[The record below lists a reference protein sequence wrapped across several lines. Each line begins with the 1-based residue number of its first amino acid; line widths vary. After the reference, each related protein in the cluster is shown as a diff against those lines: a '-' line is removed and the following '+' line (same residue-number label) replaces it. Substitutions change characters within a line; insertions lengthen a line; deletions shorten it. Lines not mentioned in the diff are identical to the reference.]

1 VAVGVCAVVAVVVA
15 VVVARWPAPTPPAPP
30 PDPPPIPVG
39 VLHSRS
45 GTMQLSEDP
54 VIDATILAIDEVNAA
69 GGVLGRKLVPVVADG
84 QSDPDVFAAEAESLL
99 VRSRVAVLFGCWTSA
114 ARKAVRPVV
123 ERNGG
128 LLFYPVQYEG
138 LEQSPAVVYLGH
150 APNQQLLPAVDFLVN
165 ERKAKRLFVVGS
177 DYVFPRSAGAIIR
190 DHVTARHAGAAE
202 VVGEVYRPLGDEN
215 WAKAVT
221 RLVETR
227 PDAVLNAINGSSNFA
242 FYRDLR
248 AKEHLLGVPHIP
260 VLSVSITAN
269 ELQVL
274 KAADAAGDFLAGT
287 HFDLP
292 DRPNPFREAFRKRY
306 GDDRPTT
313 DMMAAAYTG
322 VHLWAAA
329 ANKVGSTDPVKVR
342 AALGG
347 VSFDGPAG
355 RVTIDPDTY
364 HLWQPVRIAQV
375 QRDGGLRE
383 VFAADGG
390 KPVKPEPFPGTRPRS
405 EWDRFLKELHV
416 EYGGKW
422 MAPAER

>member
-1 VAVGVCAVVAVVVA
+1 
-15 VVVARWPAPTPPAPP
+15 
-30 PDPPPIPVG
+30 
-39 VLHSRS
+39 
-45 GTMQLSEDP
+45 MKLSEDP

-69 GGVLGRKLVPVVADG
+69 GGVLGRRLLPVVADG
-84 QSDPDVFAAEAESLL
+84 KSDPDVFAAEAESLL
-99 VRSRVAVLFGCWTSA
+99 VRSRAAVVFGCWTSA
-114 ARKAVRPVV
+114 SRKAVRPVV

-165 ERKAKRLFVVGS
+165 ERAAKRLFVVGS

-190 DHVTARHAGAAE
+190 DHVSARHAGTAE
-202 VVGEVYRPLGDEN
+202 VCGEAYRPLGDDN
-215 WAKAVT
+215 WAKVVT
-221 RLVETR
+221 RLVESR
-227 PDAVLNAINGSSNFA
+227 PDAIINAINGSSNFA

-248 AKEHLLGVPHIP
+248 AKEDLLGVPHIP

-274 KAADAAGDFLAGT
+274 KASDAAGDYLAGT

-292 DRPNPFREAFRKRY
+292 DRANPFRDAFRKRY

-329 ANKVGSTDPVKVR
+329 AGTAGSTNPAKVR

-347 VSFDGPAG
+347 MTFDGPAG
-355 RVTIDPDTY
+355 HVTVDPDTY
-364 HLWQPVRIAQV
+364 HLWQPVRIARV
-375 QRDGGLRE
+375 QPDGSLRQ

-390 KPVKPEPFPGTRPRS
+390 KPVKPEPFPTTRPRS
-405 EWDRFLKELHV
+405 EWDRFLKELQV

-422 MAPAER
+422 MAPSER